1 MASPMERVFG
11 MVPAACLL
19 LLAQAHARPQGID
32 AAAYRN
38 LTLYGGRLISND
50 LPQLGPDILRGRLG
64 WRDSYFVGAGF
75 SLPLSSPRW
84 LPGRTGLTTSVEFI
98 GVRHFGQQDNLEVDI
113 AYMLHTTYGEWG
125 GLKFRGGGGIGPSL
139 ALGRP
144 SAEDGPTRDPD
155 KRSRFQHY
163 IALELETSLMAHPG
177 TALVLRVHHRSGVY
191 GLVAPD
197 GVGSNFMTLGL
208 RYAF

>member
-1 MASPMERVFG
+1 MAFPMERVFR
-11 MVPAACLL
+11 MFPAACLL
-19 LLAQAHARPQGID
+19 AFVQAHAQPQGINS
-32 AAAYRN
+32 AGNRN
-38 LTLYGGRLISND
+38 LTLYGSRLISND

-64 WRDSYFVGAGF
+64 WRDSYFVGAGY
-75 SLPLSSPRW
+75 SLPLGGPGW
-84 LPGRTGLTTSVEFI
+84 LPRRTGLSSSVEFI
-98 GVRHFGQQDNLEVDI
+98 GVRHFGQQENLEVDI
-113 AYMLHTTYGEWG
+113 AYMLHTARGEWG

-144 SAEDGPTRDPD
+144 AAEDGPTRDPD
-155 KRSRFQHY
+155 RRSRFQHY
-163 IALELETSLMAHPG
+163 IALEIEAALSAHPD